1 MTSHGNDAGDEYD
14 DVRLLA
20 DLNALYEHDDP
31 VPEAVLA
38 AARGAFG
45 WADFDSELARLLD
58 EESLAGR
65 PVRNTGDQH
74 LLTFEAAHLTFVV
87 ESTELADGRK
97 LVGQVMPP
105 GPRELWLECADGKR
119 ATTEVDELGRFSLP
133 QLPAGPAR
141 LRCELPDG
149 TRVVTEWGAI

>member
-1 MTSHGNDAGDEYD
+1 MTSDGYTGEEHEN
-14 DVRLLA
+14 VRLLA
-20 DLNALYEHDDP
+20 DLDALYRNDDP
-31 VPEAVLA
+31 VPDAVLA
-38 AARGAFG
+38 AARGAFA
-45 WADFDSELARLLD
+45 WLDFDSELAKLLD

-65 PVRNTGDQH
+65 AVRATGDQH
-74 LLTFEAAHLTFVV
+74 LLTFEAEHLTFVV

-97 LVGQVMPP
+97 LVGQVMPA
-105 GPRELWLECADGKR
+105 GPREVWLESAGGER
-119 ATTEVDELGRFSLP
+119 AATEVDELGRFSLP